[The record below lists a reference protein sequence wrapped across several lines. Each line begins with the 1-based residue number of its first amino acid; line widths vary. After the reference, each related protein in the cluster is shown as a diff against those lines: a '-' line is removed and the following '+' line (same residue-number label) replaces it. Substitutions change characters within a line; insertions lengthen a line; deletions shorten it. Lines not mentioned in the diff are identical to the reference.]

1 MVKILMKVNISIF
14 KKIVFKD
21 ITLLI
26 ILLAL
31 LCGFIKKTI
40 YVLIIVLLHEFGHV
54 FICILFKYKIISI
67 NIYPFGGITKID
79 KHLNDSFF
87 HDIFLA
93 SGGIIVQLLILLLG
107 KINIINNPYLLDIN
121 YKILIF
127 NLLPIIPL
135 DGSKIVFELVNK
147 LTSFYNSIYIYTV
160 ISFISIFLFV
170 YFNKDNLFD
179 NYVIIGLF
187 VQKTIEIYHNRHLL
201 INKFILERKLYKLK
215 FNYIKYQNIDPI
227 KYYKDVKYYY
237 QLNNSVIDD
246 YEYLNN
252 MIK

>member
-1 MVKILMKVNISIF
+1 MLMNISTF
-14 KKIVFKD
+14 KRIQFKD

-26 ILLAL
+26 ILFAL

-54 FICILFKYKIISI
+54 LICKLFRYKIISI
-67 NIYPFGGITKID
+67 DIYPFGGITKID

-87 HDIFLA
+87 HDVLLA
-93 SGGIIVQLLILLLG
+93 SGGIIVQLIIMLLG
-107 KINIINNPYLLDIN
+107 KINIITYTYLLDIN

-147 LTSFYNSIYIYTV
+147 LASFYNSIYIYTI
-160 ISFISIFLFV
+160 ISFLSIFLFI
-170 YFNKDNLFD
+170 YFNKNNLFD

-187 VQKTIEIYHNRHLL
+187 IQKTIEIYRNRHLL
-201 INKFILERKLYKLK
+201 INKFILERKLYKLR

-227 KYYKDVKYYY
+227 NYHKDTKYYY
-237 QLNNSVIDD
+237 LINGILIDEFD
-246 YEYLNN
+246 YLNDS
-252 MIK
+252 MIVCK